1 MKIRKLFSL
10 LYFLWILLATPS
22 DAIAQV
28 DSVFVGYH
36 MDSTRVMVPSM
47 RFGKSIYDISVS
59 PTQDFML
66 ITFGECDKNG
76 IWEREGHVGGYE
88 IKTSMTM
95 LRKTLLM
102 QWTHTTRCS
111 KSPVKSLAKSLLLM
125 QKV

>member
-59 PTQDFML
+59 PTANV
-66 ITFGECDKNG
+66 TRTAFGN
-76 IWEREGHVGGYE
+76 ERD
-88 IKTSMTM
+88 M
-95 LRKTLLM
+95 
-102 QWTHTTRCS
+102 
-111 KSPVKSLAKSLLLM
+111 
-125 QKV
+125 